1 MWALMSSD
9 VRLTGRKSQYCWLYM
24 GLNVLRC
31 WTDREKITVFL
42 MMWTLMSSVVGLT
55 CWGEKHSIADD
66 VGLNVLR
73 CWADM
78 LGRKNTALL
87 MMWAWMSSDVELTCV
102 LLLGTKTQHCQ
113 EVLSFILTEDVCF
126 SHKNKY
132 FMHFCFVLSM
142 YRHSDCVALACF
154 TLILLLTVI
163 YGLVLIVPNSH

>member
-1 MWALMSSD
+1 MAKLPLCHSHSWLSRDDCCHASLSQSQTQSYSTGLVNQSAL
-9 VRLTGRKSQYCWLYM
+9 
-24 GLNVLRC
+24 N
-31 WTDREKITVFL
+31 L
-42 MMWTLMSSVVGLT
+42 MLLMT
-55 CWGEKHSIADD
+55 HSIADD